1 MNCVTNI
8 QSFLIIF
15 VVWLKLVI
23 FALMY
28 KARKYRIYPTD
39 SQKELIHKHCGSV
52 RFLYNLALETKTMAY
67 LGSKVNLS
75 RYDLQKQVV
84 DLKKELPWLKE
95 TNSQSLQVAMLD
107 LDTAYSNFFKGR
119 ADFPKFKKKSNR
131 GSFNVP
137 QNVIV
142 ENNLLI
148 IPKFKEGIKIKLHRD
163 LVGTIKQAT
172 VSFTPTGK
180 YFVSILC
187 DTGEKSPAKTPIEEK
202 NTIGVD
208 LGIKDFLATSEG
220 EVIENPKFLR
230 NSIQRLKVLQRR
242 ASKKQKG
249 SSNRKKANKRVAILH
264 EKIANQRQDFLH
276 KTSTKLIR
284 ENQTICLE
292 NLGVSNMIKN
302 HNLAQSISD
311 VSWGEFN
318 RMIEYK
324 AEWYGVNI
332 LRIGRFAPSSKTCSS
347 CGSINKELQLKDR
360 EWACTN
366 CSTVLDRDVNAA
378 VNIKSFA
385 LKNYSGVECTVEPVE
400 MSTLVESMKQEAQP
414 IGYAVGG

>member
-1 MNCVTNI
+1 
-8 QSFLIIF
+8 
-15 VVWLKLVI
+15 
-23 FALMY
+23 MY
-28 KARKYRIYPTD
+28 KARKYRIYPTN

-52 RFLYNLALETKTMAY
+52 RFLFNLALECKTMAY

-95 TNSQSLQVAMLD
+95 TNSQSLQVSLLD

-119 ADFPKFKKKSNR
+119 ADFPKFKKKLNR

-142 ENNLLI
+142 SDGRLI
-148 IPKFKEGIKIKLHRD
+148 IPKFKEGVKIKIHRD
-163 LVGTIKQAT
+163 LVGAIKQAT

-187 DTGEKSPAKTPIEEK
+187 DTEKDIPSKPKVTEE
-202 NTIGVD
+202 NSVGID
-208 LGIKDFLATSEG
+208 LGIKDFLVTSEG
-220 EVIENPKFLR
+220 EVIDNLKFLR
-230 NSIQRLKVLQRR
+230 NSIDRLKVLQRR

-249 SSNRKKANKRVAILH
+249 SSNRKKANKRVAVLH
-264 EKIANQRQDFLH
+264 EKITNQRKDFLH

-292 NLGVSNMIKN
+292 DLGISNMMKN
-302 HNLAQSISD
+302 HKLAQAISD
-311 VSWGEFN
+311 VGWGEFN
-318 RMIEYK
+318 KMIEYK
-324 AEWYGVNI
+324 AEWYGANI
-332 LRIGRFAPSSKTCSS
+332 LRIGRFEPSSKACE
-347 CGSINKELQLKDR
+347 CGSINKELTLSDR
-360 EWACTN
+360 IWECKSCGRVN
-366 CSTVLDRDVNAA
+366 ERDFLASR
-378 VNIKSFA
+378 NIKKFA

-414 IGYAVGG
+414 IAFGVGG

>member
-1 MNCVTNI
+1 
-8 QSFLIIF
+8 
-15 VVWLKLVI
+15 
-23 FALMY
+23 MY
-28 KARKYRIYPTD
+28 KARKYRIYPTN

-52 RFLYNLALETKTMAY
+52 RFLYNLALECKTMAY

-84 DLKKELPWLKE
+84 ELKKELPWLKE
-95 TNSQSLQVAMLD
+95 TNSQSLQVSLLD
-107 LDTAYSNFFKGR
+107 LDTAYSNLFKGR
-119 ADFPKFKKKSNR
+119 ADFPKFKKMSNR
-131 GSFNVP
+131 GSFKVP
-137 QNVIV
+137 QNVIIK
-142 ENNLLI
+142 NNLLI

-163 LVGTIKQAT
+163 LVGTVKQAT

-187 DTGEKSPAKTPIEEK
+187 DTVEDLPLKHKITED
-202 NTIGVD
+202 NMIGID
-208 LGIKDFLATSEG
+208 LGIKDFAVTSEG
-220 EVIENPKFLR
+220 EIIENPKFLR
-230 NSIQRLKVLQRR
+230 NSIDRLKVLQRR

-249 SSNRKKANKRVAILH
+249 SSNRKKANKRVAVLH
-264 EKIANQRQDFLH
+264 EKITNQRRDFLH

-292 NLGVSNMIKN
+292 NLGISNMIKN

-332 LRIGRFAPSSKTCSS
+332 LRIGRFAPSSKTCS
-347 CGSINKELQLKDR
+347 CGTINKELTLSDR
-360 EWACTN
+360 IWECKSCGRVN
-366 CSTVLDRDVNAA
+366 ERDLLAA
-378 VNIKSFA
+378 KNIKKFA
-385 LKNYSGVECTVEPVE
+385 LKNYSGAECTVEPVE
-400 MSTLVESMKQEAQP
+400 MSALVEFMKQEAQP
-414 IGYAVGG
+414 IGSAVGG

>member
-1 MNCVTNI
+1 
-8 QSFLIIF
+8 
-15 VVWLKLVI
+15 
-23 FALMY
+23 MY
-28 KARKYRIYPTD
+28 KARKYRIYPNS
-39 SQKELIHKHCGSV
+39 SQKELIHKHCSSV

-95 TNSQSLQVAMLD
+95 TNSQSLQVALLD

-142 ENNLLI
+142 SDGRLI

-187 DTGEKSPAKTPIEEK
+187 DTNTEIPTKAPITES
-202 NTIGVD
+202 TTVGVD
-208 LGIKDFLATSEG
+208 LGIKDFLVTSEG

-230 NSIQRLKVLQRR
+230 NSIERLKVLQRR

-249 SSNRKKANKRVAILH
+249 SSNGKKANKRVALLH
-264 EKIANQRQDFLH
+264 EKITNQRQDFLH

-292 NLGVSNMIKN
+292 NLGVSNMMKN
-302 HNLAQSISD
+302 HNLAQAISD
-311 VSWGEFN
+311 VSWSEFN

-332 LRIGRFAPSSKTCSS
+332 LRIGRFAPSSKTCE
-347 CGSINKELQLKDR
+347 CGVINKELKLSDR
-360 EWACTN
+360 VWECKSCGRVN
-366 CSTVLDRDVNAA
+366 ERDHLAA
-378 VNIKSFA
+378 RNIKKFA
-385 LKNYSGVECTVEPVE
+385 LKDYSGQELSVEPVE
-400 MSTLVESMKQEAQP
+400 MLALAESMKQEAHP
-414 IGYAVGG
+414 IASGVGG

>member
-1 MNCVTNI
+1 
-8 QSFLIIF
+8 
-15 VVWLKLVI
+15 
-23 FALMY
+23 MY
-28 KARKYRIYPTD
+28 KARKYRIYPTN

-67 LGSKVNLS
+67 IGSKVNLS

-95 TNSQSLQVAMLD
+95 TNSQSLQAALLD

-131 GSFNVP
+131 GRFNVP

-142 ENNLLI
+142 KNNLLI
-148 IPKFKEGIKIKLHRD
+148 IPKFKEGIKVKLHRN
-163 LVGTIKQAT
+163 LVGTVKQAT

-187 DTGEKSPAKTPIEEK
+187 DTGEDVPSKLKVTEEAS
-202 NTIGVD
+202 IGVD
-208 LGIKDFLATSEG
+208 LGIKDFLVTSEG
-220 EVIENPKFLR
+220 EVIDNPKFLR
-230 NSIQRLKVLQRR
+230 NSIDRLKVLQRR
-242 ASKKQKG
+242 ASKKKKG
-249 SSNRKKANKRVAILH
+249 SSNRKKANKRVAVLH
-264 EKIANQRQDFLH
+264 EKITNKRQDFLH

-292 NLGVSNMIKN
+292 SLGISNMVKN
-302 HNLAQSISD
+302 HNLAQAISD

-324 AEWYGVNI
+324 AEWYGVNV
-332 LRIGRFAPSSKTCSS
+332 LRIGRFAPSSKTCE
-347 CGSINKELQLKDR
+347 CGSINNELKLSDR
-360 EWACTN
+360 VWECKSCGRVN
-366 CSTVLDRDVNAA
+366 ERDHLAA
-378 VNIKSFA
+378 RNIKKFA
-385 LKNYSGVECTVEPVE
+385 LYKENSGQELSVEPVE
-400 MSTLVESMKQEAQP
+400 MSALVESMKQEAQP
-414 IGYAVGG
+414 IG

>member
-1 MNCVTNI
+1 
-8 QSFLIIF
+8 
-15 VVWLKLVI
+15 
-23 FALMY
+23 MY
-28 KARKYRIYPTD
+28 KARKYRIYPTS

-67 LGSKVNLS
+67 LDSKVNLS
-75 RYDLQKQVV
+75 RYDLQNQLV
-84 DLKKELPWLKE
+84 DLKKELHWLKE
-95 TNSQSLQVAMLD
+95 INSQSLQVALLD

-119 ADFPKFKKKSNR
+119 AGFPKFKKKSNR

-148 IPKFKEGIKIKLHRD
+148 IPKFKEGIKINLHRD

-187 DTGEKSPAKTPIEEK
+187 DTGEDLPSRLKVTEE
-202 NTIGVD
+202 NSVGID
-208 LGIKDFLATSEG
+208 LGIKDFLVTSEG
-220 EVIENPKFLR
+220 EVIDNPKFLR
-230 NSIQRLKVLQRR
+230 NSIDRLKVLQRR

-249 SSNRKKANKRVAILH
+249 SSNRKKANKRVAVLH
-264 EKIANQRQDFLH
+264 EKITNQRQDFLH

-292 NLGVSNMIKN
+292 DLSISNMMKN
-302 HNLAQSISD
+302 HRLSQVISD

-324 AEWYGVNI
+324 AEWYGINI
-332 LRIGRFAPSSKTCSS
+332 LRIGRFTPSSKTCE
-347 CGSINKELQLKDR
+347 CGVINKELTLSDR
-360 EWACTN
+360 IWECKSCGRVN
-366 CSTVLDRDVNAA
+366 ERDLLAA
-378 VNIKSFA
+378 KNIKKFA
-385 LKNYSGVECTVEPVE
+385 LNNYSGQELSVEPVE

-414 IGYAVGG
+414 IGFAVGG

>member
-1 MNCVTNI
+1 
-8 QSFLIIF
+8 
-15 VVWLKLVI
+15 
-23 FALMY
+23 MY
-28 KARKYRIYPTD
+28 RARKYRIYPTN

-95 TNSQSLQVAMLD
+95 TNSQSLQVALLD

-142 ENNLLI
+142 GNDLLI
-148 IPKFKEGIKIKLHRD
+148 IPKFKEGIKMSLHRPTK
-163 LVGTIKQAT
+163 GTIKSAT
-172 VSFTPTGK
+172 ISVTPTGK

-187 DTGEKSPAKTPIEEK
+187 DTKEEIPTKVPIKE
-202 NTIGVD
+202 NTTIGVD
-208 LGIKDFLATSEG
+208 LGIKDFAITSEG
-220 EVIENPKFLR
+220 EVFENPKYLR
-230 NSIQRLKVLQRR
+230 KAQSKLKYIQRKY
-242 ASKKQKG
+242 SKYKG
-249 SSNRKKANKRVAILH
+249 KRTKKKLAKLHEDVVNKR
-264 EKIANQRQDFLH
+264 KDFLH
-276 KTSTKLIR
+276 KVSTKLIR

-302 HNLAQSISD
+302 HNLAQAISD
-311 VSWGEFN
+311 VSWAEFN

-332 LRIGRFAPSSKTCSS
+332 LRIGRFAPSSKTCE
-347 CGSINKELQLKDR
+347 CGVINKELTLSDR
-360 EWACTN
+360 VWKCNSCGTEN
-366 CSTVLDRDVNAA
+366 SRDHLAA
-378 VNIKSFA
+378 RNIKKFA
-385 LKNYSGVECTVEPVE
+385 LKDYSGQELSVEPVE
-400 MSTLVESMKQEAQP
+400 MSTLVESMKQEAHSP
-414 IGYAVGG
+414 LGKG

>member
-1 MNCVTNI
+1 
-8 QSFLIIF
+8 
-15 VVWLKLVI
+15 
-23 FALMY
+23 MY
-28 KARKYRIYPTD
+28 KARKYRIYPTN

-52 RFLYNLALETKTMAY
+52 RFLYNLALETKIMAY

-95 TNSQSLQVAMLD
+95 VKSQSLQVAILN

-142 ENNLLI
+142 DNDLLI

-163 LVGTIKQAT
+163 LVGTIKQVM

-187 DTGEKSPAKTPIEEK
+187 ETGEDLPTKPKVTEE
-202 NTIGVD
+202 NSVGID
-208 LGIKDFLATSEG
+208 LGIKDFLVTSEG
-220 EVIENPKFLR
+220 EVIDNPKFLR
-230 NSIQRLKVLQRR
+230 NSIDRLKVLQRR

-249 SSNRKKANKRVAILH
+249 SSNRKKANRRVAVLH
-264 EKIANQRQDFLH
+264 EKITNQRQDFLH

-292 NLGVSNMIKN
+292 DLGISNMIKN
-302 HNLAQSISD
+302 HKLAQAISD
-311 VSWGEFN
+311 VSWSEFN
-318 RMIEYK
+318 RMLEYK
-324 AEWYGVNI
+324 ADWYGVNI
-332 LRIGRFAPSSKTCSS
+332 LRIGRFAPSSKTCE
-347 CGSINKELQLKDR
+347 CGTINKELKLSDR
-360 EWACTN
+360 VWECKSCKSVN
-366 CSTVLDRDVNAA
+366 ERDRLAA
-378 VNIKSFA
+378 RNIKKFA
-385 LKNYSGVECTVEPVE
+385 LKDYSGQELSVELVE
-400 MSTLVESMKQEAQP
+400 MSALVESMKQEAHP
-414 IGYAVGG
+414 IAHGVGG

>member
-1 MNCVTNI
+1 M
-8 QSFLIIF
+8 IIF
-15 VVWLKLVI
+15 VIWLKLVI
-23 FALMY
+23 FAYMY
-28 KARKYRIYPTD
+28 KVRKYRIYPTS

-75 RYDLQKQVV
+75 RYDLQKQLV

-95 TNSQSLQVAMLD
+95 INSQSLQVALLD

-131 GSFNVP
+131 GSFNIP

-148 IPKFKEGIKIKLHRD
+148 IPKFKEGIKINLHRD

-187 DTGEKSPAKTPIEEK
+187 DTKEETPTKAPITE
-202 NTIGVD
+202 NTTIGID
-208 LGIKDFLATSEG
+208 LGIKNFAITSEG
-220 EVIENPKFLR
+220 EVFENPKYLR
-230 NSIQRLKVLQRR
+230 KAQSKLKYVQRKY
-242 ASKKQKG
+242 SKYKG
-249 SSNRKKANKRVAILH
+249 KRTKKKLAKLH
-264 EKIANQRQDFLH
+264 EKTTNQRQDFLH

-292 NLGVSNMIKN
+292 TLVVKNMVKN
-302 HNLAQSISD
+302 HNLAQAISD
-311 VSWGEFN
+311 VSWSTFVT
-318 RMIEYK
+318 MLEYK
-324 AEWYGVNI
+324 ADWYGKNI
-332 LRIGRFAPSSKTCSS
+332 LRIGQFAPSSKTCSCGVINKDLKLSDRVWTCKS
-347 CGSINKELQLKDR
+347 CG
-360 EWACTN
+360 T
-366 CSTVLDRDVNAA
+366 THDRDILAA
-378 VNIKSFA
+378 CNIKSFA
-385 LKNYSGVECTVEPVE
+385 LKNIFSGTESKNQDELP
-400 MSTLVESMKQEAQP
+400 TLVGVMTPEAQP
-414 IGYAVGG
+414 IASGVGG

>member
-1 MNCVTNI
+1 
-8 QSFLIIF
+8 
-15 VVWLKLVI
+15 
-23 FALMY
+23 MY
-28 KARKYRIYPTD
+28 RARKYRIYPTN

-84 DLKKELPWLKE
+84 DLKKELHWLKE
-95 TNSQSLQVAMLD
+95 TNSQSLQVALLD

-142 ENNLLI
+142 KNNLLI

-172 VSFTPTGK
+172 ISFTPTGK

-187 DTGEKSPAKTPIEEK
+187 DTGEESPVKKPIEEK

-208 LGIKDFLATSEG
+208 LGIKDFLVTSEG
-220 EVIENPKFLR
+220 EVIDNPKFLR

-249 SSNRKKANKRVAILH
+249 SNNRKKANKRVAILH
-264 EKIANQRQDFLH
+264 EKITNQRKDFLH
-276 KTSTKLIR
+276 KASTKLIR

-292 NLGVSNMIKN
+292 TLAVKNMVKN
-302 HNLAQSISD
+302 HNLAQAISD
-311 VSWGEFN
+311 VSWSTFVS
-318 RMIEYK
+318 MLEYK
-324 AEWYGVNI
+324 AEWYGKNI
-332 LRIGRFAPSSKTCSS
+332 LRIGQFAPSSKTCS
-347 CGSINKELQLKDR
+347 CGVINKDLKLSDR
-360 EWACTN
+360 EWTCKSCGT
-366 CSTVLDRDVNAA
+366 THDRDILAA
-378 VNIKSFA
+378 CNIKSFA
-385 LKNYSGVECTVEPVE
+385 LKNILSGEHRLKNQDELP
-400 MSTLVESMKQEAQP
+400 TLVGVLTPEAQP
-414 IGYAVGG
+414 IGSAVGG